1 MNNTVEIVMPKKSSS
16 YLVIF
21 YGTILT
27 LAVFLWVL
35 WLISLLL
42 KKNGGSW
49 RQIFRFLRP
58 SLDDC
63 NVLIIIRPVSNCYK
77 KLKPAQAKASLYR
90 SWHFALR
97 EAAISIAPA
106 QTSQSKQRITC
117 SLLIMVEQI
126 STL

>member
-1 MNNTVEIVMPKKSSS
+1 MNNTVEIVMSKKSCS

-21 YGTILT
+21 CGTILA
-27 LAVFLWVL
+27 LPVFLWVL

-42 KKNGGSW
+42 EKNGGSW
-49 RQIFRFLRP
+49 RQILRVLRP
-58 SLDDC
+58 SLEDC
-63 NVLIIIRPVSNCYK
+63 NVLSSIRPVSNCYK
-77 KLKPAQAKASLYR
+77 KLKPAQAKANLYR

-97 EAAISIAPA
+97 EGPISIAPA
-106 QTSQSKQRITC
+106 QTSQSKQRIIC